1 MRRLSMK
8 AEKSEKISLNDVL
21 TSLEEALVKADQA
34 LVENGFVVDTE
45 IRNGIGNLLLQIRQ
59 RN

>member
-1 MRRLSMK
+1 MK